1 MPKQSTFTL
10 DEHGRQWLV
19 LPGDP
24 AWQVCNTLLQTMD
37 FIVLPRHTILTGE
50 VRGED
55 RPDEELMMTELVQL
69 KEAME
74 WDTDS
79 PPTAIRSL
87 FIRKLRF
94 AQCMDLLTRATLS
107 KTPKVPKMPK
117 NGGSAGG

>member
-1 MPKQSTFTL
+1 MPKQSTFAL

-55 RPDEELMMTELVQL
+55 RPDEEKMMMELTLLRQAIDGV
-69 KEAME
+69 E
-74 WDTDS
+74 TPGS
-79 PPTAIRSL
+79 AIRSL

-107 KTPKVPKMPK
+107 KTPKMPKMPK